1 MANSKGKIILVN
13 AQVETFFGYTRD
25 ELIGQPSRCLF
36 PSDSSPSTPA
46 FATVTLRCPGS
57 PGAQGASC
65 LPGVRTAANFQS
77 RSVSTPFTLRKGF
90 FFGLDCR
97 Y

>member
-1 MANSKGKIILVN
+1 
-13 AQVETFFGYTRD
+13 
-25 ELIGQPSRCLF
+25 
-36 PSDSSPSTPA
+36 
-46 FATVTLRCPGS
+46 
-57 PGAQGASC
+57 